1 MSGVCRS
8 NSYCLGQERVHYRSV
23 VCLEVQRLVVMQE
36 ALEHGQILLSLE
48 LWRPG
53 EAEADVEQ
61 EQEERNMARHVSVHR
76 SC

>member
-1 MSGVCRS
+1 M
-8 NSYCLGQERVHYRSV
+8 
-23 VCLEVQRLVVMQE
+23 MQE
-36 ALEHGQILLSLE
+36 AVEHGQILLSLE
-48 LWRPG
+48 LWRPS